1 MKILSLTII
10 FSLTS
15 LCLNAQDNIVAEVNG
30 KKITKEVFDQSFK
43 QNQLFVTNKKVTKEK
58 VLNDLINR
66 ALGIEKAKKSG
77 LGNDSTVKEKMNDVL
92 YHAQISKDLEPEF
105 LKIKITDDSVK
116 SYYKKN
122 PEYRTAHILFRVR
135 ANPDKAETEEALKQ
149 ALKVYQAAQKKPG
162 KFSELANKYSQSSTA
177 VNGGDLGFQPAVI
190 MAPEYFEAINGKSKG
205 YISPP
210 VRTQFGY
217 HIIKVLAV
225 KKFKDINVPR
235 YKKIVYDM
243 ERDNVIEN
251 YFNRLRSSAEIKI
264 NKQALK

>member
-1 MKILSLTII
+1 MKFFWFITLLSLTTTIL
-10 FSLTS
+10 S
-15 LCLNAQDNIVAEVNG
+15 AQEEFVAEVNG
-30 KKITKEVFDQSFK
+30 KKITKEVFEQSFK
-43 QNQLFVTNKKVTKEK
+43 QNQLFVTNKKLTKEK
-58 VLNDLINR
+58 VLDDLINR
-66 ALGIEKAKKSG
+66 ALGIEKAQKEG
-77 LGNDSTVKEKMNDVL
+77 LDKDPVVQEKMNDVL
-92 YHAQISKDLEPEF
+92 YHAQVSKDLEGEL
-105 LKIKITDDSVK
+105 LKIKVTDDEVK

-135 ANPDKAETEEALKQ
+135 ANPDNAETEEALKQ

-225 KKFKDINVPR
+225 KDFKDINVPR
-235 YKKIVYDM
+235 YKKIVYDTKRDSVM
-243 ERDNVIEN
+243 ES
-251 YFNRLRSSAEIKI
+251 YFKRLRAKANIKI
-264 NKQALK
+264 NQSALK